1 MTFPRRN
8 QLENM
13 SPGERAIREAIIA
26 VETEGAHTELTG
38 VQIDLQAA
46 RDRLGDY
53 IDGKPRRVGL
63 QDALAVLRMIAAPEI
78 GGDDPAR
85 TQWDMF
91 RIARDFIAK
100 YEGKP

>member
-38 VQIDLQAA
+38 VQIELQAA

-53 IDGKPRRVGL
+53 IDGKTPRVGM
-63 QDALAVLRMIAAPEI
+63 QDALRILRMIAEPEI
-78 GGDDPAR
+78 CGDDPSR
-85 TQWDMF
+85 NQWDMF
-91 RIARDFIAK
+91 RLARDFIAK